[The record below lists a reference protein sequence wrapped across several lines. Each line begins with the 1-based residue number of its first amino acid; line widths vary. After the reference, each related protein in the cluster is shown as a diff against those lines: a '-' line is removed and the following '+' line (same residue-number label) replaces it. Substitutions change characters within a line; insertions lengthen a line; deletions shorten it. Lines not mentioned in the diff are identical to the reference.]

1 MLPSVLSSYDTQ
13 RVTISYFV
21 ISGLDGSGMDR
32 EEALNYVIAI
42 IGIPMRA
49 ASESDDQTD
58 QTEAGA

>member
-1 MLPSVLSSYDTQ
+1 MVPSVLS
-13 RVTISYFV
+13 SYFV

-58 QTEAGA
+58 QTETGA